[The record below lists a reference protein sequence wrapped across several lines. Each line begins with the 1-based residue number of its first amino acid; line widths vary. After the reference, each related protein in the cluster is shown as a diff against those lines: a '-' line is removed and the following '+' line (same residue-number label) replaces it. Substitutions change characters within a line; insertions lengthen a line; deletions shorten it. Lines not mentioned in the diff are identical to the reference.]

1 VFAILLAL
9 VLQQTRPSTQDS
21 ITVTA
26 TRTPTRLADT
36 PASVVVLS
44 RDEIAASA
52 APTVDDAL
60 RQVTGFTLFRRTG
73 SRTANPTSQGVSLRG
88 VGGSGASRALV
99 LDDGVPLNDPFGG
112 WVYWGRIPR
121 MAIDRV
127 EIVRGGASDL
137 YGSSAMGGVIQFLRR
152 ANSGD
157 ELALDISGGSEQTAA
172 TSGFASLSR
181 GAWRGSVAAD
191 LLRTAGYVLVDD
203 SQRGAVD
210 RAADSRHASV
220 DATVERAFG
229 DGART
234 FARLSRYIESRI
246 NGTPLQI
253 NDTSLHQIAVGGDVS
268 FASARLYA
276 GEQHYHQTFSS
287 IAADRS
293 SERLTTDQRV
303 PSRYSGGSVQ
313 ITRAIG
319 TRSVLVAG
327 GEERSVEGTSDE
339 VTTIV
344 SGRQRTFAMF
354 AEETWVPLSRI
365 SVTGALR
372 YDGWRNFDARR
383 NDQPLANRSD
393 SSWSPRV
400 SVLYRAGDRLAL
412 TASAYRAFRAPTL
425 NELYRNFRV
434 GNVLTRANESLGPE
448 RLSAVEV
455 GIRSGPVRATLFSMT
470 TDDTIANVTLAAT
483 PSLITRQRQNLG
495 SSRSRGVEIESDFR
509 LARDWRL
516 SAGYLLADARVDT
529 GKRIPQVPRNQA
541 TLQLGWRSIIGA
553 QARWSAMQFDDDL
566 NQFPLRGYFVVDCF
580 AAHPIARNLDATLA
594 VENLFDRRIETAATP
609 VINLGQPRA
618 VRLGLR
624 YGLRR

>member
-1 VFAILLAL
+1 MFVIFLAL
-9 VLQQTRPSTQDS
+9 VLQQTPLSTQDS

-44 RDEIAASA
+44 RDEISASA

-60 RQVTGFTLFRRTG
+60 RQVPGFTLFRRTG

-121 MAIDRV
+121 ASIDRV

-152 ANSGD
+152 ANSAD
-157 ELALDISGGSEQTAA
+157 ELALDISGGSEQTAT
-172 TSGFASLSR
+172 TSAFASLSR

-191 LLRTAGYVLVDD
+191 LLKTAGYVLVGD

-210 RAADSRHASV
+210 RAADSRHAAG
-220 DATVERAFG
+220 DATVEREFG

-234 FARLSRYIESRI
+234 FARLSRYAESRN

-253 NDTSLHQIAVGGDVS
+253 NDTSIHQVAVGGDLS
-268 FASARLYA
+268 FASARLYV

-287 IAADRS
+287 IAADRN

-313 ITRAIG
+313 VSRAIG
-319 TRSVLVAG
+319 TRSALVAG

-339 VTTIV
+339 GTTIA
-344 SGRQRTFAMF
+344 SGRQRTFALF
-354 AEETWVPLSRI
+354 AEETWVPLGRI

-383 NDQPLANRSD
+383 NDQPLVNRSD

-434 GNVLTRANESLGPE
+434 GNVLTRANENLGPE

-455 GIRSGPVRATLFSMT
+455 GVRSGPIRATFFSMT
-470 TDDTIANVTLAAT
+470 TDDTIANVTLATT
-483 PSLITRQRQNLG
+483 PALITRQRQNLG
-495 SSRSRGVEIESDFR
+495 SSRSQGVEIESDFR

-516 SAGYLLADARVDT
+516 SAGYLLADARVNT

-541 TLQLGWRSIIGA
+541 TLQLNWRSLVGA

-566 NQFPLRGYFVVDCF
+566 NEFPLRGYFVVDFF
-580 AAHPIARNLDATLA
+580 AAHPIVRNVEATLA
-594 VENLFDRRIETAATP
+594 VENIFDRRIETAATP
-609 VINLGQPRA
+609 VITLGQPRA

-624 YGLRR
+624 YGFRR